1 MKIRWCL
8 NGARLWAM
16 GAMLALTLTA
26 GACKPK
32 KSAVGK
38 DVGAQAVAK
47 VASKKPPTVPQP
59 AGPGSLEAAA
69 RQLLNVLDGNERF
82 TASHPAKHF
91 DPFLNEQRPGATV
104 VACSDSRFH
113 DDAIDQ
119 EPDGNLFVIRNIGN
133 QIGSVPGSVEYGIEQ
148 LHTPI
153 LLVVGHVGCGAVK
166 GALNDYSNLGA
177 PIRKEL
183 DGLHLSLREVQEKK
197 FESFEERWMAGVVA
211 NVHRQVAD
219 ALRDYEP
226 QLKRGELFV
235 VGSVYDF
242 RGDFG
247 MRRGSLHI
255 VNLNGEQDV
264 AKIYASPLLR
274 RVAELGRNVDASSTP
289 LRTASR

>member
-1 MKIRWCL
+1 MKNHWCL
-8 NGARLWAM
+8 HWARLWAM

-32 KSAVGK
+32 KSAAGK
-38 DVGAQAVAK
+38 GVGAQAVAE
-47 VASKKPPTVPQP
+47 VASKKPPTVPKP

-69 RQLLNVLDGNERF
+69 RLLSNVLEDNEKF
-82 TASHPAKHF
+82 TAAHHAEHF
-91 DPFLNEQRPGATV
+91 DPFLNEQHPGATV

-113 DDAIDQ
+113 DDAIDH

-133 QIGSVPGSVEYGIEQ
+133 QIGNVPGSVEYGIEH

-166 GALNDYSNLGA
+166 AALNDYSGLGA

-197 FESFEERWMAGVVA
+197 FESFEARWMAGVVA

-226 QLKRGELFV
+226 QRKRGELFV

-274 RVAELGRNVDASSTP
+274 RVAELGRSVDVSSTP